1 MQISKFRELTA
12 NDDHMKNNYRPIQK
26 LNDRVVYE
34 NIPLD
39 PFNEP
44 MSAIPFVD
52 VENSA
57 NPVCKGGLFLFL
69 SCLVLHT
76 RTFKL

>member
-1 MQISKFRELTA
+1 MQISKFRELTS

-57 NPVCKGGLFLFL
+57 NPVCNGGLFLFL
-69 SCLVLHT
+69 SCLVLHVQI
-76 RTFKL
+76 FKL